1 MLPVQG
7 ANPWSGNEIPHAA
20 AKSSRAT
27 AKTRCKQITKKKK
40 KKKKERKKKRER
52 ENIKKKI
59 EKNKTET
66 TTTTNYV
73 FDANVNVFSPKLFL
87 NFWLLQ
93 PATDLSS

>member
-7 ANPWSGNEIPHAA
+7 ANPWPGNEIPHAA

-27 AKTRCKQITKKKK
+27 AKTLCKQITKKKK
-40 KKKKERKKKRER
+40 KKKRER
-52 ENIKKKI
+52 ERTQKKKI

-93 PATDLSS
+93 PATNLSS